1 MKTLQ
6 TQYNL
11 IKEGKGDKA
20 YFMKLARY
28 NFPDLITPVLSFN
41 DTVAVLKNK
50 SILSEGIG
58 GIATKGKTPDWHAI
72 FKENITETA
81 KAEEKETTKE
91 VTDMATRGYDY
102 KDTKNYDN
110 VFGQEFLKGFYTEM
124 QDPKN
129 EDKTVEE
136 LRAIVAKNLAKDL
149 SHYVKDGQ
157 FGIKGVGYTT
167 EAPGLG
173 TPKEAKGKHKASGYG
188 DLKESVL
195 RSQIYL
201 LVKEVLAENLEPEDE
216 EEFDRITTF
225 AEKLYDKTGSVSGA
239 LEALKQIDP
248 KNYVRFKNKVKQHL
262 TLKFKD

>member
-28 NFPDLITPVLSFN
+28 NFPDLVTPVLSFN
-41 DTVAVLKNK
+41 DTVTVLKNK

-58 GIATKGKTPDWHAI
+58 GVATKGKTPDWHAI
-72 FKENITETA
+72 FKENITEAT
-81 KAEEKETTKE
+81 KTEEEPSKE
-91 VTDMATRGYDY
+91 VLDKQKHAYDN

-124 QDPKN
+124 QDEKN
-129 EDKTVEE
+129 KDKDVDE
-136 LRAIVAKNLAKDL
+136 LKAIVAKNLAKNIN
-149 SHYVKDGQ
+149 HYVKDGQ

-173 TPKEAKGKHKASGYG
+173 TPKEAKGKHKSSGYG

-201 LVKEVLAENLEPEDE
+201 LVKEVLAEGNLPQEVT
-216 EEFDRITTF
+216 DRINKG
-225 AEKLYDKTGSVSGA
+225 EKVDDIAK
-239 LEALKQIDP
+239 DFP
-248 KNYVRFKNKVKQHL
+248 KVNKKDIEKAYVKKWNP
-262 TLKFKD
+262 KFKANLKTSDKG